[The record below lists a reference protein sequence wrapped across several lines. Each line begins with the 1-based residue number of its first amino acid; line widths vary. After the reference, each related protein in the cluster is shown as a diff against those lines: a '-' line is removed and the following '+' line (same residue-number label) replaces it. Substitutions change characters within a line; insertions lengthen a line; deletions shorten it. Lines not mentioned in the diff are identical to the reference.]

1 MMTVR
6 RSFGLIPGA
15 LILLALG
22 ACASSSGGLGG
33 GPVPLATL
41 MDPTSAEFT
50 RPAPERFEVLF
61 ETSEGDFVVEVHRDW
76 APGGAER
83 FYNLV
88 RAGYYDGLRFF
99 RVIPGFVAQFGIHA
113 EPGVTEAWRSFR
125 MPDDPVVQPNRRGT
139 LTFAT
144 AGPDTRTVQLFLNLV
159 DNVHLDA
166 SGFAPIG
173 EVTRGMDVVERL
185 YSGYGEGAPR
195 GLGPDQGRLQA
206 EGEAYLSI
214 DFPLLSQILTARV
227 VSLSGS

>member
-1 MMTVR
+1 MTVR
-6 RSFGLIPGA
+6 TRFAFVPGA
-15 LILLALG
+15 LVLLTLG
-22 ACASSSGGLGG
+22 ACASTTAGSGG
-33 GPVPLATL
+33 GPLPVATL
-41 MDPTSAEFT
+41 MEPTSAEFSH
-50 RPAPERFEVLF
+50 PAPERFEVLF
-61 ETSEGDFVVEVHRDW
+61 ETSQGEFAVEVHRDW
-76 APGGAER
+76 APLGAER

-88 RAGYYDGLRFF
+88 RAGYFDGVRFF

-113 EPGVTEAWRSFR
+113 EPGVTEAWRMSR
-125 MPDDPVVQPNRRGT
+125 IPDDPVVQPNRRGT

-173 EVTRGMDVVERL
+173 EVIRGLETVDLL

-206 EGEAYLSI
+206 EGEAYLSR
-214 DFPLLSQILTARV
+214 DFPQLSRIVSARI
-227 VSLSGS
+227 VSSSGS